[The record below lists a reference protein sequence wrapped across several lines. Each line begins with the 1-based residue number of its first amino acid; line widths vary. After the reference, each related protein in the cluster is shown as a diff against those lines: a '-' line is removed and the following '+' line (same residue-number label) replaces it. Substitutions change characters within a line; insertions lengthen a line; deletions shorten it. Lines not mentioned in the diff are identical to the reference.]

1 MRRGLELQH
10 PQSGCTQ
17 AQTQGSALIT
27 IAATPRRALEA
38 ARNNASRYN
47 WQSGFWSANRRRAVR
62 VVSDR
67 SLEVLRVIVQDYV
80 ASREPV
86 GSKSIVERHS
96 FGVSAATIRNDMA
109 MLEDEE
115 LIAAPHTSSGRVPTD
130 KGYRVF
136 VDQLADLRPL
146 SAAQRTAIETFL
158 GQSVD
163 LDDVLARTVRLLSQ
177 LTNHVA
183 LVQYPS
189 LAKSRVRHIELVP
202 LTSRR
207 IMVVFISDSGRVE
220 QNLIDLRSDVDI
232 EFIADLRARLNSA
245 LGGLGLV
252 DAATRLSAFSAE
264 FPAERSPLVA
274 EITSSLLDQIA
285 ANRQEKLVMAGA
297 ANLVRTENDF
307 TGSIYPVLEAIEEQ
321 VTLLKLFS
329 EVEVDRNGVAVSIGR
344 ENAEFGL
351 GETSVL
357 SSGYTAS
364 GGTVARLGV
373 LGPTR
378 MDYSNNMAAVRAV
391 ARYLTRLLGEA

>member
-1 MRRGLELQH
+1 M
-10 PQSGCTQ
+10 
-17 AQTQGSALIT
+17 
-27 IAATPRRALEA
+27 
-38 ARNNASRYN
+38 
-47 WQSGFWSANRRRAVR
+47 
-62 VVSDR
+62 VSER

-109 MLEDEE
+109 ILEDEE
-115 LIAAPHTSSGRVPTD
+115 LIVAPHTSSGRVPTD

-146 SAAQRTAIETFL
+146 SAAQRHAIEAFL
-158 GQSVD
+158 GASVD
-163 LDDVLARTVRLLSQ
+163 LDDVLARTVRLLAQ

-189 LAKSRVRHIELVP
+189 LAKSLVRHVELVP
-202 LTSRR
+202 LTARR

-220 QNLIDLRSDVDI
+220 QSLIESQADVDTAFLADLRSQ
-232 EFIADLRARLNSA
+232 LNSA
-245 LGGLGLV
+245 IGGLGLA
-252 DAATRLSAFSAE
+252 DAAAALAVYSRKFAPDRA
-264 FPAERSPLVA
+264 PLVT
-274 EITSSLLDQIA
+274 EVTTSLLEQIA

-297 ANLVRTENDF
+297 ANLLRTEHDF
-307 TGSIYPVLEAIEEQ
+307 HGSIFPVLEAIEEQ

-351 GETSVL
+351 SETSVL
-357 SSGYTAS
+357 SSGYTTA
-364 GGTVARLGV
+364 GGTVARVGV

-391 ARYLTRLLGEA
+391 ARYLTRLLGED